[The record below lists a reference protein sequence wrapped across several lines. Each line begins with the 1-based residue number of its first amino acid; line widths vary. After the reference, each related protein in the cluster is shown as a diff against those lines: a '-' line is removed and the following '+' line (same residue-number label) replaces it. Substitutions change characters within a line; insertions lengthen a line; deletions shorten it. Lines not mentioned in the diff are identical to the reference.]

1 MKSKQILF
9 FATATDI
16 EPIVKP
22 IETSFS
28 IKYYEIG
35 LFDSISKGSYRSVS
49 EISNF
54 GFPKVGDWNRDLRLM
69 AIPQAI
75 SLVIRKVPQKNG
87 GIKYAVDTLEN
98 QTSICF
104 QFGGIYKDGIL
115 LGGSCG
121 TSFLNDFSLQVFK
134 DFSTRMIKSFK
145 KIGTFYVGKEAEEKL
160 EKGWRLVTNEKS
172 PKEYDLV
179 LS

>member
-1 MKSKQILF
+1 M
-9 FATATDI
+9 
-16 EPIVKP
+16 
-22 IETSFS
+22 
-28 IKYYEIG
+28 
-35 LFDSISKGSYRSVS
+35 
-49 EISNF
+49 
-54 GFPKVGDWNRDLRLM
+54 
-69 AIPQAI
+69 
-75 SLVIRKVPQKNG
+75 
-87 GIKYAVDTLEN
+87 
-98 QTSICF
+98 
-104 QFGGIYKDGIL
+104 